1 MFSSGVAST
10 DSGVYYTNRQTVMR
24 TNLDP
29 ALEEPCEEVYLET
42 PRRPASKTLE
52 GGRLAA
58 MAENLDQFIDKN
70 NPYSS
75 FNITMM
81 EEQLKITE
89 RALDLGFRTPS
100 QKLAVEEE
108 E

>member
-1 MFSSGVAST
+1 MDAPVT
-10 DSGVYYTNRQTVMR
+10 
-24 TNLDP
+24 
-29 ALEEPCEEVYLET
+29 
-42 PRRPASKTLE
+42 RPASKTLQ
-52 GGRLAA
+52 GGR
-58 MAENLDQFIDKN
+58 MAFSPENFERFIDKN

-108 E
+108 

>member
-1 MFSSGVAST
+1 MAFS
-10 DSGVYYTNRQTVMR
+10 
-24 TNLDP
+24 P
-29 ALEEPCEEVYLET
+29 
-42 PRRPASKTLE
+42 
-52 GGRLAA
+52 
-58 MAENLDQFIDKN
+58 ENFDRFIDKN

-108 E
+108 

>member
-1 MFSSGVAST
+1 MFSSGISST
-10 DSGVYYTNRQTVMR
+10 SQGGYYTNRSTVMR

-29 ALEEPCEEVYLET
+29 AIEEPCEEVFLDA
-42 PRRPASKTLE
+42 PMRPASKTLE
-52 GGRLAA
+52 DGR
-58 MAENLDQFIDKN
+58 MTFSPESFDRFIDKN

-108 E
+108 